1 MIHKK
6 NNNRKGKALIY
17 DSSKP
22 DSSIRFYFKYFD
34 RHKESDKIEKK
45 KIHEPFVTISRE
57 VGVNGLM
64 FGEML
69 IKYLTKNDLEA
80 KSHWTLFERNLMEKV
95 AEEHNLPA
103 DIAKYMPERKIS
115 ELQDILE
122 KFFGIRP
129 RSQNLIYK
137 TSSTILHLAHLGN
150 VVLVGRG
157 GNIITKDIKGG
168 IHIRLIASKEYRIKN
183 IQDFYKMSKL
193 KAQYFMEDEDKVRKD
208 YIKKTFRKN
217 VEDPKLYSIVFNMD
231 YINHD
236 DAVNMIGEQIIKM
249 RKSINK

>member
-1 MIHKK
+1 MV
-6 NNNRKGKALIY
+6 Y
-17 DSSKP
+17 TSSDP
-22 DSSIRFYFKYFD
+22 STSIQFFIKYFD
-34 RHKESDKIEKK
+34 RHKESNKIKKK

-57 VGVNGLM
+57 VGVNGLL

-69 IKYLTKNDLEA
+69 VKYLTKNDLEA
-80 KSHWTLFERNLMEKV
+80 KSHWILFERNLMEKV

-103 DIAKYMPERKIS
+103 DIAKHMPERKIS

-122 KFFGIRP
+122 KFFGLRP
-129 RSQNLIYK
+129 RSQSLIYK

-157 GNIITKDIKGG
+157 ANIITKDIKGG
-168 IHIRLIASKEYRIKN
+168 IHIRLVASKEYRIKN
-183 IQDFYKMSKL
+183 IQDFYKMSKI
-193 KAQYFMEDEDKVRKD
+193 KAQYYMEDEDKVRKD
-208 YIKKTFRKN
+208 YIKKTFSKN

-236 DAVNMIGEQIIKM
+236 DAVNMIGEEVMKM
-249 RKSINK
+249 RKAINKQ

>member
-1 MIHKK
+1 MI
-6 NNNRKGKALIY
+6 Y
-17 DSSKP
+17 TSSDP
-22 DSSIRFYFKYFD
+22 ASSIQFYIKYFD
-34 RHKESDKIEKK
+34 RHKESDKKKKK

-57 VGVNGLM
+57 VGVNGLL

-69 IKYLTKNDLEA
+69 IKNLTEKDREA

-103 DIAKYMPERKIS
+103 DIAKNMPERNIN

-122 KFFGIRP
+122 KFFGLRP
-129 RSQNLIYK
+129 RSQSLIYK

-168 IHIRLIASKEYRIKN
+168 IHIRLVASKEYRLKN
-183 IQDFYKMSKL
+183 IQDYYKLSKI

-217 VEDPKLYSIVFNMD
+217 VENPKLYSIVFNMD
-231 YINHD
+231 YISYD
-236 DAVNMIGEQIIKM
+236 DAVNIIGEQVMKM
-249 RKSINK
+249 RKVINE

>member
-1 MIHKK
+1 
-6 NNNRKGKALIY
+6 LIY

-22 DSSIRFYFKYFD
+22 DSSIQFYIKYFD
-34 RHKESDKIEKK
+34 RHKKSDKIKKK

-57 VGVNGLM
+57 VGVNGLL

-69 IKYLTKNDLEA
+69 VKYLTESDSEA

-95 AEEHNLPA
+95 AEEHNLHA
-103 DIAKYMPERKIS
+103 DIAKYMPERKIT

-122 KFFGIRP
+122 KFFGLRP
-129 RSQNLIYK
+129 RSQSLIYK

-150 VVLVGRG
+150 VVLIGRG
-157 GNIITKDIKGG
+157 ANIITKDIKGG
-168 IHIRLIASKEYRIKN
+168 IHIRLVASKDYRLKN

-193 KAQYFMEDEDKVRKD
+193 KAQYYLEDEDKVRKD

-217 VEDPKLYSIVFNMD
+217 IEDPILYSIVFNMD
-231 YINHD
+231 FISSE
-236 DAVNMIGEQIIKM
+236 DAVNIIGEHVMKM
-249 RKSINK
+249 RKVINK